1 MRIIDPP
8 KSEFEKF
15 PTPLTFG
22 ERQLIV
28 LFDEKLS
35 SEWEM
40 YVQPHVNGLRPDL
53 VLLNPLVGIA
63 VFEVKDWD
71 LCAMQYWVS
80 SGNGFR
86 LMAKDRFGKTF
97 SVENPI
103 KKILLYKDEIFDLY
117 CPRLNDKSGRALIT
131 AGVVFPKTDRHTV
144 EQVFGPLLA
153 TNPEIGKYP
162 DYYPIAGA
170 EDMVSKN
177 LDRIFPEYQR
187 TSSRYMTKESADDLR
202 SWLKEPGF
210 SQEQRRPLELDARQR
225 DLASTRTE
233 TGYRRVKGPA
243 GSGKSMVLA
252 ARAAEL
258 AAAGKSVLVVCYNIT
273 LLNYLRD
280 FAVRHVTERSV
291 IRRKI
296 DFLNFHHFC
305 KRVCVDS
312 DHEEE
317 YRSLWNKQESELILK
332 EQLPDLVQDLYK
344 RNCELPKYDAILVDE
359 GQDFTLTWWQTLRC
373 ALQDGGEMMLVAD
386 KTQNIYGTATE
397 WTENPMIESGFRGP
411 WSELKASYRLP
422 PSVIRIISLFAE
434 KFLVDHETDI
444 PLLKNL
450 PNQQE
455 LELESVALRWCQ
467 VRNPTQAADVC
478 EGELIQ
484 MMQRL
489 YPDTAITDIT
499 LLCHKEIGLE
509 LVESLRKRK
518 NIHALHTFGI
528 NKKEQ
533 NIREKVKLAEHVRRQ
548 KRAFFQGAANIK
560 ATTLHSFK
568 GWEARHL
575 VVFVDRVDR
584 SQDKTLLYTALTR
597 VRRHQSGSSL
607 TIVSSCD
614 DLRSF
619 GKDLSKLGLMHYEEK

>member
-1 MRIIDPP
+1 MNNMRIIDPP
-8 KSEFEKF
+8 KSKFEKF

-22 ERQLIV
+22 ERQLIE
-28 LFDEKLS
+28 LFDENLPS
-35 SEWEM
+35 GWEM
-40 YVQPHVNGLRPDL
+40 YVQPHLNGLRPDL

-63 VFEVKDWD
+63 VFEVKDLD
-71 LCAMQYWVS
+71 LGAMQYWVS
-80 SGNGFR
+80 N
-86 LMAKDRFGKTF
+86 K
-97 SVENPI
+97 NPI
-103 KKILLYKDEIFDLY
+103 RQILSYKDEIFDLY
-117 CPRLNDKSGRALIT
+117 CPRLNGKAGRALIT
-131 AGVVFPKTDRHTV
+131 AGLVFTKADRHTV
-144 EQVFGPLLA
+144 EQVFGSLLA
-153 TNPEIGKYP
+153 ANPEIRKYP

-170 EDMVSKN
+170 EDMASKN
-177 LDRIFPEYQR
+177 LGRIFPEYQR
-187 TSSRYMTKESADDLR
+187 TSSQYMTKETADDLR
-202 SWLKEPGF
+202 AWLKEPAF
-210 SQEQRRPLELDARQR
+210 SQEQRRPLELDERQR
-225 DLASTRTE
+225 ELVSTRTE

-243 GSGKSMVLA
+243 GSGKSMVLV

-258 AAAGKSVLVVCYNIT
+258 ADTGKRVLVVCYNIT

-291 IRRKI
+291 IKRKI

-305 KRVCVDS
+305 KRVCIDS

-317 YRSLWNKQESELILK
+317 YRSLWNKQKSELILN
-332 EQLPDLVQDLYK
+332 EQLPDLVKDLYK
-344 RNCELPKYDAILVDE
+344 RDCELPKYDAILVDE
-359 GQDFTLTWWQTLRC
+359 GQDFSLKWWQTLQC

-397 WTENPMIESGFRGP
+397 WTENPMVESGFRGP
-411 WSELKASYRLP
+411 WSELKVSYRLP
-422 PSVIRIISLFAE
+422 PSMIKIISVFAE

-455 LELESVALRWCQ
+455 LELDRVELRWSQ
-467 VRNPTQAADVC
+467 VRDPKQASDVC
-478 EGELIQ
+478 EDELIQ
-484 MMQRL
+484 MMRRL

-518 NIHALHTFGI
+518 NIHALHTFGTNKI
-528 NKKEQ
+528 GMNKKEQ
-533 NIREKVKLAEHVRRQ
+533 NIYNKIKLAEHARRQ

-575 VVFVDRVDR
+575 VVFVDKIDNPN
-584 SQDKTLLYTALTR
+584 DKALLYTALTR

-607 TIVSSCD
+607 TVVSSCD